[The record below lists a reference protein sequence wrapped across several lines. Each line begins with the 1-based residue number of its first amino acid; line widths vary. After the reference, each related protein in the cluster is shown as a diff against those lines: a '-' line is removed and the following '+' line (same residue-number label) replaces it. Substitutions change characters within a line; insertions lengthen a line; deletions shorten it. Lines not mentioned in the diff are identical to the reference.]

1 MIVRIYEILFDSLIT
16 CFETGCFF
24 LLLANEEEKSRVKK
38 VRFYI
43 IIVSQALFCTYLD
56 WNVWAKFLIFEII
69 VVLFGKRYYKCNA
82 KNLFIYGIIYIFLL
96 DVSEIIA
103 IQSWD
108 LLGRTVYT
116 STTSINSAFEFTLSV
131 ILMAKALMLFFSFVV
146 EKIISG
152 IKGIEKFKDGLP
164 IIISSFS
171 FVAVL
176 ECLYLIMPQV
186 EKAKDKLMIIIC
198 IICILVAF
206 ISNVIFT
213 NQYVLTQRR
222 KREEEIALSQLE
234 MKNEY
239 YLKRLEEEEKVKEI
253 YHDLKNFF
261 LVTESSAI
269 NKTISE
275 KLKKYGSYYETGNI
289 FLNIVLADKISKAE
303 KFGITIECNVD
314 FSKGSFM
321 QPLEI
326 TTLFGNLL
334 DNAIEAC
341 EKVDIEERYII
352 FKSQCK
358 GGFQSIVIKNSMRY
372 FDNTIKTAKN
382 NKAFHGYGLVNVK
395 RVIQIYNGHLS
406 IDAHD
411 NEFMIS
417 IIIPIPD
424 DSIGGKD
431 EE

>member
-1 MIVRIYEILFDSLIT
+1 MIVKLHEILFDSLIT
-16 CFETGCFF
+16 CFETWCFF
-24 LLLANEEEKSRVKK
+24 LLLANEEEKSKIKK
-38 VRFYI
+38 VCFYI
-43 IIVSQALFCTYLD
+43 IIVSQASFCTYLD
-56 WNVWAKFLIFEII
+56 LDVWVKFLIFEIV
-69 VVLFGKRYYKCNA
+69 VVLIGKLYYKCNV
-82 KNLFIYGIIYIFLL
+82 KSLFIYGVIYLFLL
-96 DVSEIIA
+96 DISEIIA

-108 LLGRTVYT
+108 LVGRTVYA
-116 STTSINSAFEFTLSV
+116 STTSLNSAFEFTLSV
-131 ILMAKALMLFFSFVV
+131 ILMAKALLLFFSFVV
-146 EKIISG
+146 EKIISN

-164 IIISSFS
+164 IIIFSFS
-171 FVAVL
+171 FVVVL

-186 EKAKDKLMIIIC
+186 GKTRYKIMIIIC
-198 IICILVAF
+198 IVCILMAF

-213 NQYVLTQRR
+213 NQYVLTQRK

-261 LVTESSAI
+261 LVTGNSAI
-269 NKTISE
+269 DKTISE
-275 KLKKYGSYYETGNI
+275 KIKKYGSYYETGNV
-289 FLNIVLADKISKAE
+289 FLNIILADKICKAE
-303 KFGITIECNVD
+303 ELGITIECNVD

-352 FKSQCK
+352 FKSQYK
-358 GGFQSIVIKNSMRY
+358 GDFLSIVIKNSMRY
-372 FDNTIKTAKN
+372 FDNTIKTTKN
-382 NKAFHGYGLVNVK
+382 NKAFHGYGLINVK

-406 IDAHD
+406 IVAQDS
-411 NEFMIS
+411 EFMIS
-417 IIIPIPD
+417 IIIPITD

-431 EE
+431 EV

>member
-1 MIVRIYEILFDSLIT
+1 MVKIYEILFDGLIT
-16 CFETGCFF
+16 CFETWCFF
-24 LLLANEEEKSRVKK
+24 LLLANEEEKSRAKK
-38 VRFYI
+38 VSFYV
-43 IIVSQALFCTYLD
+43 IIVSQAIFCTYLGLD
-56 WNVWAKFLIFEII
+56 VWVKFLIFEIL
-69 VVLFGKRYYKCNA
+69 VVLIGKLYYKCNV
-82 KNLFIYGIIYIFLL
+82 KNLLIYGMIYIFLL
-96 DVSEIIA
+96 DISEMIA

-116 STTSINSAFEFTLSV
+116 STTSFNSASEFTLSV
-131 ILMAKALMLFFSFVV
+131 ILMSKALLLFFSFVV
-146 EKIISG
+146 DKIISS

-164 IIISSFS
+164 VIISSFS
-171 FVAVL
+171 FVVVL

-186 EKAKDKLMIIIC
+186 GKTNYKIMILIC

-206 ISNVIFT
+206 ICNVIFT
-213 NQYVLTQRR
+213 NKYVLTQRK

-261 LVTESSAI
+261 LVTESSVI
-269 NKTISE
+269 DKTIYE

-289 FLNIVLADKISKAE
+289 FLNIILADKVSKAE
-303 KFGITIECNVD
+303 EFGITIECNVD

-341 EKVDIEERYII
+341 EKVDIEERYIT
-352 FKSQCK
+352 FKSQYK
-358 GGFQSIVIKNSMRY
+358 GDFLSIVIKNSMRY
-372 FDNTIKTAKN
+372 FDNTIKTNKK
-382 NKAFHGYGLVNVK
+382 NKAFHGYGLINVK
-395 RVIQIYNGHLS
+395 RVIQNYNGHLS
-406 IDAHD
+406 IVAQD

-417 IIIPIPD
+417 IIIPIVD
-424 DSIGGKD
+424 DLMGGKY